1 MLCIVVDVYGK
12 SEKEVGR
19 RWTWT
24 LLISSIAKTMV
35 AELLGGAHGQW
46 MSSEYGCC
54 MLAMLVLIFT
64 EFVNPTEPIPEKN
77 VARTLKATSI

>member
-35 AELLGGAHGQW
+35 AELLGGGD
-46 MSSEYGCC
+46 GCGMWLTDSGC
-54 MLAMLVLIFT
+54 HQSMV
-64 EFVNPTEPIPEKN
+64 
-77 VARTLKATSI
+77 VAC